1 METYKPTQHDL
12 RWTNGLIDMLTDSA
26 VYGWPAIR
34 CIFLVNKVAK
44 TFTLF
49 EWDLVNQHTTDNL
62 NRFRASLAAC
72 GYTLI
77 IPADYR

>member
-1 METYKPTQHDL
+1 METYKPTQRDL
-12 RWTNGLIDMLTDSA
+12 RWTNGLIDTIADGG

-34 CIFLVNKVAK
+34 CIFSVNKVTQ

-49 EWDLVNQHTTDNL
+49 EWDTVDPNTTANL
-62 NRFRASLAAC
+62 SRFKAALAAC
-72 GYTLI
+72 GYKLI